1 MFGLKHARGASES
14 DDEDDDVVDDAVDE
28 TRNIRNPV
36 SRMIDFDKMKPGSK
50 KNYGCMVLREI
61 SKSSSNCANGTS
73 AAFSPYSNASNDL
86 LPFPVAF
93 DFVIAIPVTVSRN
106 QEVGKS
112 LTPKLGKLVTARDP
126 RALNPGQVV

>member
-14 DDEDDDVVDDAVDE
+14 DNEDDDDMDDGVDE
-28 TRNIRNPV
+28 TVNVRNPV

-61 SKSSSNCANGTS
+61 SKPSSNCASTS
-73 AAFSPYSNASNDL
+73 AAFSPYSNASINAL

-93 DFVIAIPVTVSRN
+93 VFAIAIPVTVSRN

-112 LTPKLGKLVTARDP
+112 LTPKLVTARDP